1 MRFGIE
7 YMEIWGSCHTKHGE
21 LMIGLA
27 DKYVWGIKVEF

>member
-1 MRFGIE
+1 MRSGIE

-27 DKYVWGIKVEF
+27 DVWGIKVEF